1 MDNHKN
7 DLNQLDNGES
17 PADLFKKIIITTVV
31 TCLVGWLVMY
41 FGLI

>member
-7 DLNQLDNGES
+7 DLNQLETGES
-17 PADLFKKIIITTVV
+17 PVDLFKKIVITTVV
-31 TCLVGWLVMY
+31 TCVVGWLVMY

>member
-7 DLNQLDNGES
+7 DLNQLENGES
-17 PADLFKKIIITTVV
+17 PVDLFKKIVITTVV
-31 TCLVGWLVMY
+31 TCVVGWLVMY